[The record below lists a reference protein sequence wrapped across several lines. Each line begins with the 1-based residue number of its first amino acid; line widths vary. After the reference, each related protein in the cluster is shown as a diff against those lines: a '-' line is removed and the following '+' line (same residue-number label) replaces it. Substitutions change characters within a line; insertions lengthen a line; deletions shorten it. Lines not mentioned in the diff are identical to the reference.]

1 MRRHLDIRAGL
12 VALFLAAVAALGAV
26 VWRTGYVQ
34 ALQPLSQAGES
45 DLALAADRLVT
56 QLSRYREFAVL
67 MADHPALE
75 ARRAGGPRAAAD
87 NALLEA
93 TDRTGTAAAFF
104 LSLDGR
110 ILAASGPGDPFD
122 MASTEVIGRARQG
135 ALGAGLGM
143 MGDIRVFTFAAPH
156 FGADGTVAGTLIVVV
171 DLAAL
176 ERDWRGSLPTVYF
189 TDPGGRIFVT
199 NRSELL
205 FWREATSAT
214 LIAPEGRRVALSVDR
229 VGGHEIRQQDL
240 SPYIP
245 AEAVYLTD
253 HLPVIGLTGHA
264 LIDVTAAKR
273 LASLQA
279 AAAVAICLFF
289 GALLFLA
296 TERRRTLAL
305 ANQRLEERVSARTR
319 ALSETN
325 AALRRE
331 VSERQ
336 EAERQLTRAQ
346 ADLVQAGKLSAL
358 GQMSAGI
365 SHELN
370 QPLMAIRSYAENG
383 TAFLDRGRPDAAA
396 GNFARIS
403 QMAGRMGRIIQN
415 LRAFARQEAAPAT
428 EVGLAGIVDATLDL
442 VETRIRA
449 EGVSVDWTAPA
460 TPIIVIGGEVRLG
473 QVVLNLITNALDAMA
488 ESAERRLRIRITE
501 DGMGHALLTV
511 QDSGPGIEEPERI
524 FDPFYSTKAVG
535 AAEGMGLGLSISYGM
550 IQSFGGKLRGAN
562 AEGGGA
568 IFTVELT
575 NAKAAA

>member
-1 MRRHLDIRAGL
+1 MRRSFDLRAGL
-12 VALFLAAVAALGAV
+12 VVLFLAAVAGLGAV

-34 ALQPLSQAGES
+34 ALQPLSQAGAS
-45 DLALAADRLVT
+45 DLTVAADRLVT

-67 MADHPALE
+67 MSDHPALW
-75 ARRAGGPRAAAD
+75 ARRAGGSREAAD
-87 NALLEA
+87 AALIEA

-104 LSLDGR
+104 LSPEGR
-110 ILAASGPGDPFD
+110 VLAASRPGDPRALTD
-122 MASTEVIGRARQG
+122 PAVIMRAGQG
-135 ALGAGLGM
+135 ALGAGLGTLE
-143 MGDIRVFTFAAPH
+143 GERVFVFAAPH
-156 FGADGTVAGTLIVVV
+156 FGAAGAVAGALVVAV

-176 ERDWRGSLPTVYF
+176 EREWRGSLPTVYF
-189 TDPGGRIFVT
+189 TDPDGRVFVT

-205 FWREATSAT
+205 YWRQDGASSFV
-214 LIAPEGRRVALSVDR
+214 APDGRRFALGADA
-229 VGGHEIRQQDL
+229 VGGLTIRRQQM

-245 AEAVYLTD
+245 AEALYLTD
-253 HLPVIGLTGHA
+253 ALPVIGLTGHA
-264 LIDVTAAKR
+264 LIDVTEAKR
-273 LASLQA
+273 LAGLQA
-279 AAAVAICLFF
+279 AVAVALCLFF

-305 ANQRLEERVSARTR
+305 ANQRLEDRVAERTR

-331 VSERQ
+331 VAERE
-336 EAERQLTRAQ
+336 EAERRLTRAQ
-346 ADLVQAGKLSAL
+346 AELVQAGKLSAL

-383 TAFLDRGRPDAAA
+383 AAFLDRGRPEAAA
-396 GNFARIS
+396 ENLGRIS

-442 VETRIRA
+442 VEPRIRS
-449 EGVSVDWTAPA
+449 EGVAVDWVPPNAPV
-460 TPIIVIGGEVRLG
+460 TVIGGEVRLG

-488 ESAERRLRIRITE
+488 ESPERRLRIRI
-501 DGMGHALLTV
+501 DGDDHGHALLTV
-511 QDSGPGIEEPERI
+511 QDTGPGIAEPERI

-535 AAEGMGLGLSISYGM
+535 SGEGMGLGLSISYGM

-562 AEGGGA
+562 AAGGGA
-568 IFTVELT
+568 IFTVELDR
-575 NAKAAA
+575 AREAA